1 MRIMKTMSVRVA
13 VLAAAAAGLMIPPTV
28 DAQGR
33 GGPPPWATAGADAQR
48 TASVKTDPKLNQDSV
63 SKEFKFLW
71 KRTFENQ
78 PKQLDGLT
86 QPVLL
91 PNIISYKGFKAL
103 AFVGGSS
110 DAVFAIDDD
119 LSRLFWQ
126 RRLETGSPVE
136 STSVACSG
144 ALTTITRASPL
155 TSSAAARGRGRGAAD
170 QPAAKAAG
178 TPAAVAAG
186 VPPAP
191 GAAVVGGAPDP
202 RLAAAGRGTAPTP
215 PPPSENPPMPGSGPG
230 PNAVL
235 GGYAATRGGNA
246 NVYAISSGGL
256 LHALN
261 PQDGT
266 DMVPPIEFLPPGAR
280 ATGSILL
287 DSVLY
292 AATTG
297 GCGGAPNGVWAIEL
311 ADNANTV
318 AHWESQGAVAGDGP
332 AFGTDG
338 TVYAATGGDEASGSS
353 DTNAVVALEPKT
365 LKVKGTFSAKTPFTT
380 APIVFAD
387 KGRAFVA
394 AGNQDGRVYVLD
406 AASLASGTP
415 PSPLVSSEPL
425 TSADGTIT
433 GLATIDDASGS
444 RWILAS
450 VAGPSKG
457 SDSSRPNGA
466 VVALQL
472 ADPGTTPA
480 LPVVWTSPDLVSP
493 VTPAIVGG
501 VVFALSSGEDRG
513 TGSAAERAS
522 RSKPAVLYALDGAT
536 GKELWSSGT
545 TITSFVHGV
554 GPAAG
559 DSQVYVVT
567 HDGTLYA
574 FGIPMER

>member
-1 MRIMKTMSVRVA
+1 MRTMKTMTIRAA
-13 VLAAAAAGLMIPPTV
+13 VLAVSAALMMPPTV

-48 TASVKTDPKLNQDSV
+48 TASVKADPKLNQDSV
-63 SKEFKFLW
+63 SKAFKFLW
-71 KRTFENQ
+71 KRTLENQ

-110 DAVFAIDDD
+110 DAVFAIDYD

-126 RRLETGSPVE
+126 RRLETGSPVQ
-136 STSVACSG
+136 SASVACSG

-155 TSSAAARGRGRGAAD
+155 TSSSAAGGRGRGGAG
-170 QPAAKAAG
+170 QPPANAAG
-178 TPAAVAAG
+178 TPAAAAAG
-186 VPPAP
+186 VPRAP

-202 RLAAAGRGTAPTP
+202 RLAAAGRGTAPMP
-215 PPPSENPPMPGSGPG
+215 PPPSDNPPMPGSGPG

-266 DMVPPIEFLPPGAR
+266 DMVPAIKFLPPGTR
-280 ATGSILL
+280 TTGSILL

-297 GCGGAPNGVWAIEL
+297 SCGGAPNGVWAIEL
-311 ADNANTV
+311 ANNANTV
-318 AHWESQGAVAGDGP
+318 THWETKGAVAGDGP

-338 TVYAATGGDEASGSS
+338 TVYAATGGEASGTS

-365 LKVKGTFSAKTPFTT
+365 LEVTGTFSAKTPFTT

-387 KGRAFVA
+387 KGHAFVA
-394 AGNQDGRVYVLD
+394 AGNKDGRVYVLD

-415 PSPLVSSEPL
+415 PSPLASSESL

-433 GLATIDDASGS
+433 GLATIDDTSGS

-457 SDSSRPNGA
+457 SEPSRSNGA

-472 ADPGTTPA
+472 ADQGTAPA
-480 LPVVWTSPDLVSP
+480 LRVAWTSRDLISP

-513 TGSAAERAS
+513 AGTAAERAG

-545 TITSFVHGV
+545 TITSFVHSV

>member
-1 MRIMKTMSVRVA
+1 MKTMTIRA
-13 VLAAAAAGLMIPPTV
+13 AMLAAAAALMMPPTV
-28 DAQGR
+28 GAQGR
-33 GGPPPWATAGADAQR
+33 GGPPPWATTGADAQR
-48 TASVKTDPKLNQDSV
+48 TASVKADPKLNQDSV
-63 SKEFKFLW
+63 SNQFKFLW
-71 KRTFENQ
+71 KQTLDNQ

-110 DAVFAIDDD
+110 DTVFAIDYD

-126 RRLETGSPVE
+126 RRLETGSPVA
-136 STSVACSG
+136 STSVRCSG

-155 TSSAAARGRGRGAAD
+155 TSSAAAAGRGRSGAG
-170 QPAAKAAG
+170 QPPANAAG
-178 TPAAVAAG
+178 TPAAAAAG
-186 VPPAP
+186 VPRAP

-202 RLAAAGRGTAPTP
+202 RLAAAGRGTAPMP
-215 PPPSENPPMPGSGPG
+215 PPPPDNPPMPGSGPG
-230 PNAVL
+230 PNAAL

-266 DMVPPIEFLPPGAR
+266 DMVPAIKFLPPGAR

-297 GCGGAPNGVWAIEL
+297 GCGGASNGVWAIEL
-311 ADNANTV
+311 ASNANTV
-318 AHWESQGAVAGDGP
+318 THWETKAAVAGDGP

-338 TVYAATGGDEASGSS
+338 TVYAATGGGDTSGSS

-365 LKVKGTFSAKTPFTT
+365 LKVKGTFSAKSPFTT
-380 APIVFAD
+380 APIVVAD
-387 KGRAFVA
+387 KGRALVA
-394 AGNQDGRVYVLD
+394 AGNKDGRVYLLD
-406 AASLASGTP
+406 AASLASGTA
-415 PSPLVSSEPL
+415 PSPLASSDPL
-425 TSADGTIT
+425 TGSDGTIT

-450 VAGPSKG
+450 VAGPLKG
-457 SDSSRPNGA
+457 SDQSRPNGA

-472 ADPGTTPA
+472 ADQGTTPA
-480 LPVVWTSPDLVSP
+480 LRLAWRSRDLPSP

-513 TGSAAERAS
+513 TATAAERAG